1 MFSGGIER
9 DQWHEMSKVKKLFI
23 YLFTYF
29 FFKYRFFILANK
41 PPSSILEL
49 LLTVHSLTVMLHVSG
64 NVQKSVRV
72 I

>member
-23 YLFTYF
+23 CLLIF

-49 LLTVHSLTVMLHVSG
+49 LLTGHSLTVMLHVSG
-64 NVQKSVRV
+64 NVQTSVRV